1 MKKVYVVTSASY
13 RPAVAFED
21 PERAEL
27 VRKMCD
33 GSVDEIDVLD
43 AGPSLR
49 EVLEVMDWSPGDDPD
64 GEVPDGDGEDGD
76 DGL

>member
-1 MKKVYVVTSASY
+1 MKKVYVVTSVSY

-49 EVLEVMDWSPGDDPD
+49 ESPEVMDWSPGD
-64 GEVPDGDGEDGD
+64 EPDGDGEDGD

>member
-1 MKKVYVVTSASY
+1 MKKVYVVTSVSY

-49 EVLEVMDWSPGDDPD
+49 EVLGVMDWSPVD
-64 GEVPDGDGEDGD
+64 EPDGDGEDGD